1 MTLAW
6 KPGFGKY
13 SRVAVRDLIARKDL
27 GTTRG
32 AALATQAP
40 VPWHGTML
48 LRLSWDNA
56 KAYPPSG
63 DEL

>member
-1 MTLAW
+1 M
-6 KPGFGKY
+6 
-13 SRVAVRDLIARKDL
+13 AVRDLIARKDL
-27 GTTRG
+27 GTMRG
-32 AALATQAP
+32 AALSTQAP

-56 KAYPPSG
+56 KVYPPSG